1 MDLSGSFTHVGH
13 DETCLFIIIEE
24 KKKIVNNKKVM
35 VVKIQR
41 CEQIIIKKSHPK
53 FKVIDQQCFHS
64 KNLYNEANY
73 VIRQEFIKN
82 RNYISYYD
90 MNREFKT
97 HENYK
102 LNFSQ
107 PSNCT
112 LRLLDKN
119 WKSYFRAIKDWKK
132 NPSKYLG
139 KPKLPKY
146 LKKNGRFLWMIPNNQ
161 CHYNYE
167 KGTVHISNRLV
178 NNYEWK
184 CRCLGRLIQVRFIPR
199 GSCYVMEIVYE
210 IELPE
215 INRKSKNIAAIDL
228 GVDNLVTMTN
238 NIGLN
243 PIIINGKGIKSIN
256 QYYNKRLAKE
266 KSLLKIRHNKDWS
279 RKLDVITFKRFQRI
293 KNCMHNTSCYIVDWC
308 IKNNIDTLV
317 VGKNDEWKQ
326 ETKRMQNFTFI
337 PYQMLLQQLRYKCEN
352 VGINYIE
359 TNESYTS
366 GTSFLDEE
374 DPIKQNYD
382 KSRRIQRGLFKS
394 NSGLLINS
402 DVNGSLQIMKKVF
415 PNAISRYGIEVV
427 LTPIVINAA

>member
-1 MDLSGSFTHVGH
+1 MK
-13 DETCLFIIIEE
+13 E
-24 KKKIVNNKKVM
+24 KRV
-35 VVKIQR
+35 
-41 CEQIIIKKSHPK
+41 EQIIIKKPHPK

-82 RNYISYYD
+82 KEYISYYD

-102 LNFSQ
+102 LTFSQ
-107 PSNCT
+107 PANCVM
-112 LRLLDKN
+112 RLLDKN

-132 NPSKYLG
+132 FPSKYLSMP
-139 KPKLPKY
+139 KPPKY
-146 LKKNGRFLWMIPNNQ
+146 LKKDGRFPWMIPNNQ
-161 CHYNYE
+161 CFYDYD
-167 KGTVHISNRLV
+167 KGTVYIRNRLL
-178 NNYEWK
+178 NDYEWK

-215 INRKSKNIAAIDL
+215 INRESKNIAAIDL

-238 NIGLN
+238 NIGLK
-243 PIIINGKGIKSIN
+243 PIIINGRGIKSIN

-279 RKLDVITFKRFQRI
+279 RKFNAITFKRFQRI
-293 KNCMHNTSCYIVDWC
+293 KNYMHNASRYIVNWC
-308 IKNNIDTLV
+308 IENNIDTLV

-326 ETKRMQNFTFI
+326 EKKRMQNFTFI
-337 PYQMLLQQLRYKCEN
+337 PYQMLLQQLKYKCEN
-352 VGINYIE
+352 VGIKYIE
-359 TNESYTS
+359 HEESYTS

-374 DPIKQNYD
+374 EPVKQNYD

-415 PNAISRYGIEVV
+415 PNAISRYGIEAV
-427 LTPIVINAA
+427 LTPMVINVV